1 MAGPGGGSRGGGF
14 SGGSRGGGGG
24 SRGGFSGGSRGS
36 GGGSFGGGSRGGSG
50 FGGGHHGG
58 GFHGGHHPPPPRHH
72 HRPIFHGR
80 GYYGGGGHYHH
91 HGGGGILSTFL
102 AFIIVLVM
110 LFGIFK
116 YVFGINGS
124 DVREWIDDFKYDPSY
139 NEEQV
144 YDDYNSGEY
153 SESLFQE
160 YTNNKDKE
168 IFGETTCYEDNI
180 LVVFLTTDTNDGY
193 YTIAWV
199 GDNLR
204 YEVTD
209 LFGNEQ
215 TALGEAMTNSIS
227 DYHGYSLGSNLA
239 QVVDKMTDNVT
250 ALELDSPY
258 KSQADRSVTTESKVY
273 NYSNCEFTE
282 DTVNNSLKNFTDKTG
297 VTFCIVVDNETTVF
311 GGGNT
316 VPEQDL
322 PVTNASQNPT
332 AQVTYNNQGNGYGQ
346 GNGQGNGQQVQQQQQ
361 NQIQQQQQSQ
371 VQQQQGNSSV
381 GIIGGAEGPTTI
393 IVGEEQTTD
402 DSNEGK
408 SKVLSVLKVILYVIV
423 IGAIIG
429 GAVFFTVYWIKRSKK
444 KEQELMDQGKISM
457 HNPKDSDL
465 Q

>member
-14 SGGSRGGGGG
+14 GGGSRGGGGGG

-36 GGGSFGGGSRGGSG
+36 GGGGGGFGGGSR
-50 FGGGHHGG
+50 GGHHGG
-58 GFHGGHHPPPPRHH
+58 GFHGGHHPPPPPRHH
-72 HRPIFHGR
+72 HRPIFRG
-80 GYYGGGGHYHH
+80 GYYGGGGHYH

-144 YDDYNSGEY
+144 YDDYSEGEY

-160 YTNNKDKE
+160 YTNNKYKE

-180 LVVFLTTDTNDGY
+180 LVVFLTTDANDGY

-199 GDNLR
+199 GDNLN
-204 YEVTD
+204 YQVTD
-209 LFGNEQ
+209 MFGNEQ
-215 TALGEAMTNSIS
+215 TELGEAMTNSIS

-250 ALELDSPY
+250 ALEIESPY
-258 KSQADRSVTTESKVY
+258 KSQADRSVVAESKVY

-282 DTVNNSLKNFTDKTG
+282 DTVNNSLKSFTEKTG
-297 VTFCIVVDNETTVF
+297 ITFCIVVDNETTVF

-316 VPEQDL
+316 VPEQNL
-322 PVTNASQNPT
+322 PVTNSSQNPT
-332 AQVTYNNQGNGYGQ
+332 EAYSVNA
-346 GNGQGNGQQVQQQQQ
+346 QQ
-361 NQIQQQQQSQ
+361 N
-371 VQQQQGNSSV
+371 QQQGNNNSQVSNQQQGDNSAIGV
-381 GIIGGAEGPTTI
+381 IGGADGPTSI
-393 IVGEEQTTD
+393 IVGEIQEDND
-402 DSNEGK
+402 DGEGS
-408 SKVLSVLKVILYVIV
+408 SKIASVLKVILYVII
-423 IGAIIG
+423 IGAVIG
-429 GAVFFTVYWIKRSKK
+429 GAVFFTIYWIKRSKK
-444 KEQELMDQGKISM
+444 KEQELMDQGKIAM

>member
-14 SGGSRGGGGG
+14 GGGSRGGGGG
-24 SRGGFSGGSRGS
+24 GSH
-36 GGGSFGGGSRGGSG
+36 GGGFGGGSRGSSGGG
-50 FGGGHHGG
+50 FGGGSHGGFGGGPRGGG

-72 HRPIFHGR
+72 RPIFRG
-80 GYYGGGGHYHH
+80 GYYGGGGHYHHH

-110 LFGIFK
+110 IFGIFK

-124 DVREWIDDFKYDPSY
+124 DVREWINDFKYDPTY

-144 YDDYNSGEY
+144 YEDYNEYGY

-160 YTNNKDKE
+160 YTNNKYRE

-180 LVVFLTTDTNDGY
+180 LVVFLTTDANDGY

-239 QVVDKMTDNVT
+239 NVVDKMSTDVVEL
-250 ALELDSPY
+250 ALDTPY
-258 KSQADRSVTTESKVY
+258 KSQADRSIVAESKVY

-282 DTVNNSLKNFTDKTG
+282 DTVNTSLKNFTDKTG

-322 PVTNASQNPT
+322 PVTNQSQNPT
-332 AQVTYNNQGNGYGQ
+332 VEVTYIE
-346 GNGQGNGQQVQQQQQ
+346 QQNQQQ
-361 NQIQQQQQSQ
+361 NNQSNVNVTQ
-371 VQQQQGNSSV
+371 SLPTPQDNSNSI
-381 GIIGGAEGPTTI
+381 GIIGGADGPTTI
-393 IVGEEQTTD
+393 IVGEEQYTD
-402 DSNEGK
+402 DSGEGT
-408 SKVLSVLKVILYVIV
+408 SKIVSVLKVILYVVV

-429 GAVFFTVYWIKRSKK
+429 GAIVLTVYWIKRSKK
-444 KEQELMDQGKISM
+444 KEQELMDQGKIAM